1 MIFRKASELV
11 PIPIEHCMGGEGT
24 VMMEKLL
31 LGAEKMQ
38 GKGRA
43 YVRHTLQPG
52 VTIGEHTHVHEMES
66 MTIVSGCAT
75 HVING
80 ERQLLEPGDI
90 IVAQPGDT
98 HQIACRGDAPLV
110 LIAQVLFE

>member
-1 MIFRKASELV
+1 MIYRKASELV
-11 PIPIEHCMGGEGT
+11 PTPIEHCMGGEGT

-31 LGAEKMQ
+31 LGPEEMQ
-38 GKGRA
+38 SKGRA
-43 YVRHTLQPG
+43 YVRHTLHPG
-52 VTIGEHTHVHEMES
+52 VSIGQHTHTNEMES
-66 MTIVSGCAT
+66 MTILSGRAT

-98 HQIACRGDAPLV
+98 HGIACRGEEPLV
-110 LIAQVLFE
+110 LIAQVLFA

>member
-1 MIFRKASELV
+1 MIIRKKSEMTPT
-11 PIPIEHCMGGEGT
+11 PIAHCMGGEGT

-31 LGAEKMQ
+31 LGAEEMQ

-43 YVRHTLQPG
+43 YVRHTLMPG
-52 VTIGEHTHVHEMES
+52 VSIGTHTHANEMES
-66 MTIVSGCAT
+66 MVILSGRAA

-80 ERQLLEPGDI
+80 QSQLLEPGDI

-98 HQIACRGDAPLV
+98 HQIACLGQEPLV
-110 LIAQVLFE
+110 LIAQVLFA